1 MASPYQ
7 GSTGVD
13 FLDINRHARTLLA
26 RWKAIALGTALT
38 AVLAGVGAEALS
50 AARPE
55 YRATVDVVAVPREPV
70 FVRDQ
75 LVAISPV
82 VTFLGLVRQGS
93 VAEAVRERLDD
104 TVPEASAASLL
115 SRVSGELMAYLGR
128 SSELIRITT
137 TADTPE
143 FAIAL
148 GDLWAEE
155 FAKHVNRIYQPVPPA
170 VFAGIDARLEVTQA
184 DLGAAQSR
192 IEAFLADNH
201 PGALV
206 RQMEANAAQVAKLWD
221 TLPPGSETLLA
232 ELEKNQADAGAA
244 EPSQQTVLLRR
255 IADLERRGGVL
266 AAQIEAADGALA
278 GLELERDAAAAAVQ
292 ELHDKKAEL
301 ALRNAAFLGEVRVA
315 STAILTGSSRYS
327 ATRSAIVAVLL
338 ALPFFALLALVI
350 GPPSG
355 DSAPT
360 PGSGRPPAQS

>member
-1 MASPYQ
+1 MASPSQ

-13 FLDINRHARTLLA
+13 FLDINRHVRTLLA

-55 YRATVDVVAVPREPV
+55 YRATVDVVVVPRAPV

-104 TVPEASAASLL
+104 AVPGASAANLL

-170 VFAGIDARLEVTQA
+170 VFAGIDARLEVAQA
-184 DLGAAQSR
+184 DLAEAQSG

-206 RQMEANAAQVAKLWD
+206 RQMEANATQVAKLWD
-221 TLPPGSETLLA
+221 ELPPGSETLLA
-232 ELEKNQADAGAA
+232 ELEKNQADAGA
-244 EPSQQTVLLRR
+244 EPSQQTDLLRR

-278 GLELERDAAAAAVQ
+278 GLELERDAAAAAVE

-301 ALRNAAFLGEVRVA
+301 ALQNAAFLGEVRVA
-315 STAILTGSSRYS
+315 SKAILTGSLRYS
-327 ATRSAIVAVLL
+327 VTRSAIVAVLL

-355 DSAPT
+355 GSAPT
-360 PGSGRPPAQS
+360 PGSGRPSVQS